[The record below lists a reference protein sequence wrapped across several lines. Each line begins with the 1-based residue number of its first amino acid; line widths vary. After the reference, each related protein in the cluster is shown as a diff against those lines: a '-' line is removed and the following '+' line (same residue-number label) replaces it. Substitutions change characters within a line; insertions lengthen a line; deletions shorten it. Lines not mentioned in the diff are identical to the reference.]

1 MSVDLIRYDLL
12 VQDALRGVVGRV
24 LTDVARDGLPGEHHL
39 YLAFDTCAPGVR
51 ISPRLKERYPE
62 EMTIV
67 LQHQFWDLIVTDQF
81 FEVGLSFNGIPER
94 LHVPYAALKG
104 FFDPSV
110 KFGLQF
116 ESVED
121 EDDADA
127 EGDGADEPTAMPTP
141 IGEGRP
147 TSVPS
152 TRAPTRL
159 AEVPP
164 KPAPAEAVAS
174 RSIGLKPAAPKPA
187 PVAVPDAKAAPKQPS
202 AARAPATPSVD
213 AASAEDAQRPSA
225 GDKASGKAPDK
236 TGPDSKAADG
246 KASDAP
252 SAVKPVDDDEPT
264 DGGSGGAQVV
274 RLDAFRKK

>member
-127 EGDGADEPTAMPTP
+127 EGDGSEAPTAVPTP
-141 IGEGRP
+141 IGESRP

-159 AEVPP
+159 TEVPP
-164 KPAPAEAVAS
+164 KPAEAVAS
-174 RSIGLKPAAPKPA
+174 RSIGSKPAAPKPV
-187 PVAVPDAKAAPKQPS
+187 PVAAPAAKAAPKPPS
-202 AARAPATPSVD
+202 APRAPATLSAD
-213 AASAEDAQRPSA
+213 AASPEDAPRPSA
-225 GDKASGKAPDK
+225 GDKAPDK
-236 TGPDSKAADG
+236 TAPDSKVADG
-246 KASDAP
+246 KASDARN
-252 SAVKPVDDDEPT
+252 AEKPVDGDEPT

>member
-127 EGDGADEPTAMPTP
+127 EDDGSEAPTAVPTP
-141 IGEGRP
+141 IGESRP

-164 KPAPAEAVAS
+164 KPAPTEAVAS
-174 RSIGLKPAAPKPA
+174 RSIGSKPAAPKPAA
-187 PVAVPDAKAAPKQPS
+187 PVAVPDAKAAPKQPG
-202 AARAPATPSVD
+202 AARAPAVD
-213 AASAEDAQRPSA
+213 AASSEDASRPSA
-225 GDKASGKAPDK
+225 GDEAPGKTA
-236 TGPDSKAADG
+236 PDSKVADS
-246 KASDAP
+246 KASDAK
-252 SAVKPVDDDEPT
+252 SAEKSVDGDEPT

>member
-24 LTDVARDGLPGEHHL
+24 LTDVARDGLPGDHHL
-39 YLAFDTCAPGVR
+39 YLSFDTRASGVR

-67 LQHQFWDLIVTDQF
+67 LQHQFWDLIVTEQF

-116 ESVED
+116 ET
-121 EDDADA
+121 A
-127 EGDGADEPTAMPTP
+127 EEDGAGDAPAVAPAAAPTP

-152 TRAPTRL
+152 TRAAGRAAEPGTRPET
-159 AEVPP
+159 AAGGPKTVPLQA
-164 KPAPAEAVAS
+164 APADMS
-174 RSIGLKPAAPKPA
+174 APKPA
-187 PVAVPDAKAAPKQPS
+187 A
-202 AARAPATPSVD
+202 
-213 AASAEDAQRPSA
+213 
-225 GDKASGKAPDK
+225 
-236 TGPDSKAADG
+236 
-246 KASDAP
+246 AP
-252 SAVKPVDDDEPT
+252 SAEAKPSRAKPSSDAQPSEPKPSEPKRSEST
-264 DGGSGGAQVV
+264 SPGARPAAAELSESASLPAGEGEDPKDGGSGGAQVV

>member
-67 LQHQFWDLIVTDQF
+67 LQHQFWDLIVTEQF

-94 LHVPYAALKG
+94 LHVPFEALKG

-116 ESVED
+116 EPLDEAED
-121 EDDADA
+121 GDEAADSITDPDIA
-127 EGDGADEPTAMPTP
+127 PPTP
-141 IGEGRP
+141 FGEGRP

-152 TRAPTRL
+152 TRGPSRL
-159 AEVPP
+159 AEVTPRGAP
-164 KPAPAEAVAS
+164 EKPATSRTDGAS
-174 RSIGLKPAAPKPA
+174 RPAAARPTG
-187 PVAVPDAKAAPKQPS
+187 PVAVPAAKASPKP
-202 AARAPATPSVD
+202 
-213 AASAEDAQRPSA
+213 
-225 GDKASGKAPDK
+225 
-236 TGPDSKAADG
+236 ADG
-246 KASDAP
+246 KPQDGKPQDGDGSAGARSGDAKPSDA
-252 SAVKPVDDDEPT
+252 KPAETKPAGAKAGPKKVTDEGEPKDDGP
-264 DGGSGGAQVV
+264 GGAQVV